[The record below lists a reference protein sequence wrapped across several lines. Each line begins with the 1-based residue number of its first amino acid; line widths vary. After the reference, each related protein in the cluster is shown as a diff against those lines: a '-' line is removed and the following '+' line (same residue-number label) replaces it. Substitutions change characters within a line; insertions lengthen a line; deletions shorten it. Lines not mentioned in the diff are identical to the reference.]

1 MVRDNPS
8 SSPAV
13 IAVAGVYN
21 NKESCMKRRDILA
34 AAGVGLAATALAGC
48 QKQNESTET
57 QGGAPAETFTWKMVT
72 SWPKNFPGVGVGAER
87 FARLVNEMS
96 NGRLQVKIYAA
107 GELVPALEVFDAVSR
122 GTAEMGHG
130 APYYW
135 KGKVPAAQFFCALP
149 FGPNAQEMNAW
160 LHYGGGMA
168 LWEEVY
174 KPFGVVPF
182 ACGATGVQ
190 TAGWFN
196 KEINSVDD
204 FKGLKMRTPGLG
216 GEVLTKMGGTVVNLP
231 AGEIFTALQTG
242 AIDATEWIGPY
253 NDLALGLHKAAKYY
267 YTPGWQEP
275 SVLFEL
281 DVNIKA
287 WETLPP
293 DLQAIVRAAARDVN
307 GDMLDDY
314 NAKNMEAMEQLKADG
329 VEVRRLPDEVLA
341 RLKEVAAEVVDAS
354 AAADPAATKVWE
366 HQKAYLKR
374 LYEYAESNEKDIYNI
389 RG

>member
-1 MVRDNPS
+1 
-8 SSPAV
+8 
-13 IAVAGVYN
+13 
-21 NKESCMKRRDILA
+21 MKRREILA

-48 QKQNESTET
+48 KQE
-57 QGGAPAETFTWKMVT
+57 QAPAAGSAAPAQQFVWKMVT
-72 SWPKNFPGVGVGAER
+72 AWPKNFPGVGVGAER
-87 FARLVNEMS
+87 FAQQVEQMS
-96 NGRLQVKIYAA
+96 AGRLKIKVYAA

-160 LHYGGGMA
+160 LHRGGGLE

-174 KPFGVVPF
+174 RPFGVLPM

-216 GEVLTKMGGTVVNLP
+216 GEVLSRMGGTVVNMP

-242 AIDATEWIGPY
+242 VIDATEWIGPY
-253 NDLALGLHKAAKYY
+253 NDLALGLHKAARYY

-275 SVLFEL
+275 NVTFEL
-281 DVNIKA
+281 DVNLKA
-287 WETLPP
+287 WESLPA
-293 DLQAIVRAAARDVN
+293 DLQAIVRAAARDAN
-307 GDMLDDY
+307 GDVLDDY
-314 NAKNMEAMEQLKADG
+314 NARNMEAMETLRSEG
-329 VEVRRLPDEVLA
+329 VQVRRLPDAVLA
-341 RLKEVAAEVVDAS
+341 QLKAVAAEVVEAS
-354 AAADPAATKVWE
+354 AAADPVAARVWAQ
-366 HQKAYLKR
+366 QKAYLQR
-374 LYEYAESNEKDIYNI
+374 LYAYAEANEKDIYNI

>member
-1 MVRDNPS
+1 
-8 SSPAV
+8 
-13 IAVAGVYN
+13 
-21 NKESCMKRRDILA
+21 MKRRDILA

-48 QKQNESTET
+48 KEDSKSAA
-57 QGGAPAETFTWKMVT
+57 APQEGSSSQTFTWKMVT

-87 FARLVNEMS
+87 FAKLVEEMS
-96 NGRLQVKIYAA
+96 NGRLKVRIYAA

-122 GTAEMGHG
+122 GTAELGHG

-149 FGPNAQEMNAW
+149 FGPNALEMNAW
-160 LHYGGGMA
+160 LHYGGGMQ

-174 KPFGVVPF
+174 KPFGVLPM
-182 ACGATGVQ
+182 ACGNTGVQ

-196 KEINSVDD
+196 KEITSVDD

-216 GEVLTKMGGTVVNLP
+216 GEVLTKMGGTVVNMP

-253 NDLALGLHKAAKYY
+253 NDLALGLHKASKYY

-275 SVLFEL
+275 SVQFEL
-281 DVNIKA
+281 DVNLKA
-287 WETLPP
+287 WETLPA
-293 DLQAIVRAAARDVN
+293 DLQAIVRSAARAIN

-314 NAKNMEAMEQLKADG
+314 NAKNMEAMEQLKSEG
-329 VEVRRLPDEVLA
+329 VDVRRLPDEVLA
-341 RLKEVAAEVVDAS
+341 RLKEVATEVVEAS
-354 AAADPAATKVWE
+354 ANADPVAKKVWD
-366 HQKAYLKR
+366 HQKAYLQR
-374 LYEYAESNEKDIYNI
+374 LYDYAESNEKDIYNI

>member
-1 MVRDNPS
+1 
-8 SSPAV
+8 
-13 IAVAGVYN
+13 
-21 NKESCMKRRDILA
+21 MKRRQILA
-34 AAGVGLAATALAGC
+34 AAGVGIAAGALVGCKEEAGAADAS
-48 QKQNESTET
+48 K
-57 QGGAPAETFTWKMVT
+57 PAAEARTFNWKMVT

-87 FARLVNEMS
+87 FAKLVEQMS
-96 NGRLQVKIYAA
+96 NGRLKIKVYAA

-160 LHYGGGMA
+160 LHYGGGIQ

-174 KPFGVVPF
+174 EPYGVLPM

-204 FKGLKMRTPGLG
+204 LKGLKMRTPGLG
-216 GEVLTKMGGTVVNLP
+216 GEVLSKVGGTVVNMP

-253 NDLALGLHKAAKYY
+253 NDQALGLHKAAKYY
-267 YTPGWQEP
+267 YFPGWQEP
-275 SVLFEL
+275 QAVVESM
-281 DVNIKA
+281 VNQKA
-287 WETLPP
+287 FDSLPA
-293 DLQAIVRAAARDVN
+293 DLQAIVVEAARAATL
-307 GDMLDDY
+307 DMMDDY
-314 NAKNMEAMEQLKADG
+314 VFHNAKSLAQLKEQG
-329 VEVRRLPDEVLA
+329 VAIKRFPDEVLA
-341 RLKEVAAEVVDAS
+341 AMKRESQTVLEDLASQNDLNGRIWKSMKTFQDEATPMGEVTEKE
-354 AAADPAATKVWE
+354 
-366 HQKAYLKR
+366 
-374 LYEYAESNEKDIYNI
+374 LYNW
-389 RG
+389 R

>member
-1 MVRDNPS
+1 
-8 SSPAV
+8 
-13 IAVAGVYN
+13 
-21 NKESCMKRRDILA
+21 MKRRQILA

-48 QKQNESTET
+48 NKE
-57 QGGAPAETFTWKMVT
+57 AETAAKPEEGASSETFSWKMVT

-87 FARLVNEMS
+87 FATLVEQMS
-96 NGRLQVKIYAA
+96 NGRLKVKVYAA

-160 LHYGGGMA
+160 LHKGGGIE

-174 KPFGVVPF
+174 KPFGVLPM
-182 ACGATGVQ
+182 ACGNTGVQ

-196 KEINSVDD
+196 KEINSVED
-204 FKGLKMRTPGLG
+204 FQGLKMRTPGLG
-216 GEVLTKMGGTVVNLP
+216 GEVLTKMGGTVVNMP
-231 AGEIFTALQTG
+231 AGEIFTAMQTG

-253 NDLALGLHKAAKYY
+253 NDQALGLHKAAKYY

-293 DLQAIVRAAARDVN
+293 DMQAIVRAAARDVN

>member
-1 MVRDNPS
+1 
-8 SSPAV
+8 
-13 IAVAGVYN
+13 
-21 NKESCMKRRDILA
+21 MKRRQILA

-48 QKQNESTET
+48 NKEADCSKEAAAGSAAKPQE
-57 QGGAPAETFTWKMVT
+57 GGGGETFHWKMVT
-72 SWPKNFPGVGVGAER
+72 SWPKNFPGVGVGAEN
-87 FARLVNEMS
+87 FAKLVNEMS
-96 NGRLQVKIYAA
+96 KGRLTVKVYAA

-160 LHYGGGMA
+160 LHKGGGLQ

-174 KPFGVVPF
+174 KPFGVLPM

-216 GEVLTKMGGTVVNLP
+216 GEVLTKMGGTVVNMP

-253 NDLALGLHKAAKYY
+253 NDQALGLHKAAKYY

-275 SVLFEL
+275 NVTFEL

-287 WETLPP
+287 WETLPA
-293 DLQAIVRAAARDVN
+293 DLQAIVRAAARDIN

-314 NAKNMEAMEQLKADG
+314 NARNMEAMEQLKKEG
-329 VEVRRLPDEVLA
+329 VEVRRLPDDVLA
-341 RLKEVAAEVVDAS
+341 KLKGISAEVVDAT
-354 AAADPAATKVWE
+354 AAADPAATKVWAQ
-366 HQKAYLKR
+366 QKAYLER
-374 LYEYAESNEKDIYNI
+374 LYKYAEENEKDIYNI

>member
-1 MVRDNPS
+1 MKRRE
-8 SSPAV
+8 
-13 IAVAGVYN
+13 ILAVAG
-21 NKESCMKRRDILA
+21 I
-34 AAGVGLAATALAGC
+34 GLAATALAACKPEAAGSAASATA
-48 QKQNESTET
+48 QQS
-57 QGGAPAETFTWKMVT
+57 FTWKMVT

-87 FARLVNEMS
+87 FARLVEEMS
-96 NGRLQVKIYAA
+96 SGRLKIKVYAA
-107 GELVPALEVFDAVSR
+107 GELVPAMEVFDAVSR

-160 LHYGGGMA
+160 LHRGGGMQ

-174 KPFGVVPF
+174 KPFGILPL
-182 ACGATGVQ
+182 ACGSTGVQ

-196 KEINSVDD
+196 KEIKSVDD
-204 FKGLKMRTPGLG
+204 FNGLKMRTPGLG
-216 GEVLTKMGGTVVNLP
+216 GEVLTRMGGTVVNMP

-253 NDLALGLHKAAKYY
+253 NDLALGLHKASKYY

-275 SVLFEL
+275 NVTFEL
-281 DVNIKA
+281 DINLKA
-287 WETLPP
+287 WETLPA

-314 NAKNMEAMEQLKADG
+314 NAKNMEALEQLREQG
-329 VEVRRLPDEVLA
+329 VEIRRLPDEVLA
-341 RLKEVAAEVVDAS
+341 RLKEVAAQAVEDS
-354 AAADPAATKVWE
+354 AAADPVAGKVWAQ
-366 HQKAYLKR
+366 QKAYLRR
-374 LYEYAESNEKDIYNI
+374 LYEYAELNEKDIYNI

>member
-1 MVRDNPS
+1 
-8 SSPAV
+8 
-13 IAVAGVYN
+13 
-21 NKESCMKRRDILA
+21 MKRRQILA

-48 QKQNESTET
+48 KDK
-57 QGGAPAETFTWKMVT
+57 AETAAKPQEGAGAQTFEWKMVT

-87 FARLVNEMS
+87 FATLVEQMS
-96 NGRLQVKIYAA
+96 NGRLKVKVYAA

-135 KGKVPAAQFFCALP
+135 KGKVPAAQFFCASP

-160 LHYGGGMA
+160 LHKGGGMA

-174 KPFGVVPF
+174 KPFGVLPM
-182 ACGATGVQ
+182 ACGNTGVQ

-196 KEINSVDD
+196 KEINSVAD
-204 FKGLKMRTPGLG
+204 FQGLKMRTPGLG
-216 GEVLTKMGGTVVNLP
+216 GEVLTKMGGTVVNMP
-231 AGEIFTALQTG
+231 AGEIFTAMQTG

-253 NDLALGLHKAAKYY
+253 NDQALGLHKAAKYY

-281 DVNIKA
+281 DINIKA
-287 WETLPP
+287 WETLPA
-293 DLQAIVRAAARDVN
+293 DLQAVVRAAARDVN

-314 NAKNMEAMEQLKADG
+314 NAKNMEAMEQLKGEG
-329 VEVRRLPDEVLA
+329 VDVRRLPDEVLA
-341 RLKEVAAEVVDAS
+341 KLKEVAAEVVDAS
-354 AAADPAATKVWE
+354 ASADPVASKVWE
-366 HQKAYLKR
+366 QQKAYLQR
-374 LYEYAESNEKDIYNI
+374 LYDYAESNEKDIYNI

>member
-1 MVRDNPS
+1 
-8 SSPAV
+8 
-13 IAVAGVYN
+13 
-21 NKESCMKRRDILA
+21 MKRRDILA

-48 QKQNESTET
+48 QQES
-57 QGGAPAETFTWKMVT
+57 APAAAAAPVQTFTWKMVT

-96 NGRLQVKIYAA
+96 AGRLQVKIYAA
-107 GELVPALEVFDAVSR
+107 NELVPALEVFDAVSR
-122 GTAEMGHG
+122 GTAEMGHS

-149 FGPNAQEMNAW
+149 FGLNAQEMNAW
-160 LHYGGGMA
+160 LHYGGGLS

-216 GEVLTKMGGTVVNLP
+216 GEVLTRMGGTVVNLP

-253 NDLALGLHKAAKYY
+253 NDLALGLHKVAKYY

-275 SVLFEL
+275 NVTFEL
-281 DVNIKA
+281 TVNETA
-287 WETLPP
+287 WNSLPA
-293 DLQAIVRAAARDVN
+293 DLKAIVRAAARDVN
-307 GDMLDDY
+307 GDVLDDY
-314 NAKNMEAMEQLKADG
+314 NARNMEAMEKIRAEG
-329 VEVRRLPDEVLA
+329 VEVRRLPEPVLE
-341 RLKEVAAEVVDAS
+341 RLREVAGEAVEAA
-354 AAADPAATKVWE
+354 AAADPVAGKVWAA
-366 HQKAYLKR
+366 QKAYLKR
-374 LYEYAESNEKDIYNI
+374 LRDYAEDNEKLIYNI

>member
-1 MVRDNPS
+1 
-8 SSPAV
+8 
-13 IAVAGVYN
+13 
-21 NKESCMKRRDILA
+21 
-34 AAGVGLAATALAGC
+34 
-48 QKQNESTET
+48 
-57 QGGAPAETFTWKMVT
+57 
-72 SWPKNFPGVGVGAER
+72 
-87 FARLVNEMS
+87 
-96 NGRLQVKIYAA
+96 
-107 GELVPALEVFDAVSR
+107 
-122 GTAEMGHG
+122 
-130 APYYW
+130 
-135 KGKVPAAQFFCALP
+135 
-149 FGPNAQEMNAW
+149 
-160 LHYGGGMA
+160 
-168 LWEEVY
+168 
-174 KPFGVVPF
+174 
-182 ACGATGVQ
+182 
-190 TAGWFN
+190 
-196 KEINSVDD
+196 
-204 FKGLKMRTPGLG
+204 
-216 GEVLTKMGGTVVNLP
+216 MGGTVVNMP
-231 AGEIFTALQTG
+231 AGEIFTAMQTG

>member
-1 MVRDNPS
+1 
-8 SSPAV
+8 
-13 IAVAGVYN
+13 
-21 NKESCMKRRDILA
+21 MKRRQILA
-34 AAGVGLAATALAGC
+34 AAGVGLAASALAGC
-48 QKQNESTET
+48 NKE
-57 QGGAPAETFTWKMVT
+57 AETTAKPQEGGGGETFNWKMVT

-87 FARLVNEMS
+87 FATLVEEMS
-96 NGRLQVKIYAA
+96 NGRLKVKIYAA

-160 LHYGGGMA
+160 LHKGGGIE

-174 KPFGVVPF
+174 KPFGVLPM

-196 KEINSVDD
+196 KEINSVED

-216 GEVLTKMGGTVVNLP
+216 GEVLTKMGGTVVNMP

-253 NDLALGLHKAAKYY
+253 NDQALGLHKAAKYY

-275 SVLFEL
+275 NVTFEL
-281 DVNIKA
+281 DINLKA

-307 GDMLDDY
+307 GDMLDAY
-314 NAKNMEAMEQLKADG
+314 NARNMEAMEQLKAEG
-329 VEVRRLPDEVLA
+329 VDVRSLPDEVLA
-341 RLKEVAAEVVDAS
+341 RLKEVAAEVVEAS
-354 AAADPAATKVWE
+354 AAADPVAAKVWAQ
-366 HQKAYLKR
+366 QKAYLQR
-374 LYEYAESNEKDIYNI
+374 LAEYAEFNEKLIYNI

>member
-1 MVRDNPS
+1 
-8 SSPAV
+8 
-13 IAVAGVYN
+13 
-21 NKESCMKRRDILA
+21 MKRRQILT
-34 AAGVGLAATALAGC
+34 AAGAGLAVTALAGC
-48 QKQNESTET
+48 KQDTDTAAKPQE
-57 QGGAPAETFTWKMVT
+57 GASAQTFHWKMVT
-72 SWPKNFPGVGVGAER
+72 SWPKNFPGVGIGAER
-87 FARLVNEMS
+87 FAKLVDEMS
-96 NGRLQVKIYAA
+96 NGRLKIKVYAA

-160 LHYGGGMA
+160 LYRGGGMQ
-168 LWEEVY
+168 LWEETY
-174 KPFGVVPF
+174 KPFGVLPM

-196 KEINSVDD
+196 KEINNVDD
-204 FKGLKMRTPGLG
+204 FVGLKMRTPGLG

-253 NDLALGLHKAAKYY
+253 NDMALGLHKAAKYY

-275 SVLFEL
+275 NVTFEL

-287 WETLPP
+287 WETLPA
-293 DLQAIVRAAARDVN
+293 DLQAIVRAAARDEN
-307 GDMLDDY
+307 ADMLDDY
-314 NAKNMEAMEQLKADG
+314 NTRNMEAMEQFKNEG
-329 VEVRRLPDEVLA
+329 VDVRRLPDAVLVK
-341 RLKEVAAEVVDAS
+341 LKEKATEVIEAS
-354 AAADPAATKVWE
+354 AAADPVSAKVYAQ
-366 HQKAYLKR
+366 QKAFLQR
-374 LYEYAESNEKDIYNI
+374 MLEYGEMNEKDMYNI
-389 RG
+389 RT

>member
-1 MVRDNPS
+1 MNRRNLFGAALALMATFGLLGCKEDK
-8 SSPAV
+8 
-13 IAVAGVYN
+13 AGS
-21 NKESCMKRRDILA
+21 EQTA
-34 AAGVGLAATALAGC
+34 AAA
-48 QKQNESTET
+48 
-57 QGGAPAETFTWKMVT
+57 APAQTIHWKMVT

-87 FARLVNEMS
+87 FAKLVDEMS
-96 NGRLQVKIYAA
+96 NGRLKVKVYAA

-160 LHYGGGMA
+160 LHYGGGQA

-174 KPFGVVPF
+174 KPFGVLPM
-182 ACGATGVQ
+182 ACGNTGVQ

-196 KEINSVDD
+196 KEMNSVDD

-216 GEVLTKMGGTVVNLP
+216 GEVLTKMGGTVVNMP
-231 AGEIFTALQTG
+231 AGEIFTAMQTG

-281 DVNIKA
+281 DINIKA
-287 WETLPP
+287 WETLPA
-293 DLQAIVRAAARDVN
+293 DLKAIVRAAARDVN

-314 NAKNMEAMEQLKADG
+314 NAKNMEALEQLKADG

-341 RLKEVAAEVVDAS
+341 RLKEVAGEVVEAS
-354 AAADPAATKVWE
+354 AAADPAAAKVWE
-366 HQKAYLKR
+366 HQKAYLQR
-374 LYEYAESNEKDIYNI
+374 LYDYAEVADKDIYNI

>member
-1 MVRDNPS
+1 
-8 SSPAV
+8 
-13 IAVAGVYN
+13 
-21 NKESCMKRRDILA
+21 MKRRDILA

-48 QKQNESTET
+48 KEEAKSAA
-57 QGGAPAETFTWKMVT
+57 APQEGSSSQTFNWKMVT

-87 FARLVNEMS
+87 FAKLVDEMS
-96 NGRLQVKIYAA
+96 NGRLKVKVYAA
-107 GELVPALEVFDAVSR
+107 GELVPAMEVFDAVSR

-135 KGKVPAAQFFCALP
+135 KGKVPAAQFFCASP

-160 LHYGGGMA
+160 LHRGGGQQ

-174 KPFGVVPF
+174 KPFGVLPM
-182 ACGATGVQ
+182 ACGNTGVQ

-196 KEINSVDD
+196 KEMNSVDD

-216 GEVLTKMGGTVVNLP
+216 GEVLTKMGGTVVNMP
-231 AGEIFTALQTG
+231 AGEIFTAMQTG

-287 WETLPP
+287 WETLPA

>member
-1 MVRDNPS
+1 
-8 SSPAV
+8 
-13 IAVAGVYN
+13 
-21 NKESCMKRRDILA
+21 MKRRQILA
-34 AAGVGLAATALAGC
+34 AAGVGIAAGALVGCKEEAGAADAS
-48 QKQNESTET
+48 K
-57 QGGAPAETFTWKMVT
+57 PAAEAKTFNWKMVT

-87 FARLVNEMS
+87 FAKLVEQMS
-96 NGRLQVKIYAA
+96 NGRLKIKVYAA

-160 LHYGGGMA
+160 LHYGGGIQ

-174 KPFGVVPF
+174 KPYGVLPM

-204 FKGLKMRTPGLG
+204 LKGLKMRTPGLG
-216 GEVLTKMGGTVVNLP
+216 GEVLTKVGGTVVNMP

-242 AIDATEWIGPY
+242 TIDATEWIGPY
-253 NDLALGLHKAAKYY
+253 NDQALGLHKAAKYY

-275 SVLFEL
+275 NVTFEL
-281 DVNIKA
+281 DINLKA
-287 WETLPP
+287 WETLPA

-314 NAKNMEAMEQLKADG
+314 NAKNMESMEQLKKDG
-329 VEVRRLPDEVLA
+329 VDVRRLPDEVLA
-341 RLKEVAAEVVDAS
+341 KLKEVSAEVVDAT
-354 AAADPAATKVWE
+354 AAADPAAQKVWE
-366 HQKAYLKR
+366 QQKTYLAR
-374 LYEYAESNEKDIYNI
+374 LYEYAEANEKDIYAI
-389 RG
+389 R

>member
-1 MVRDNPS
+1 
-8 SSPAV
+8 
-13 IAVAGVYN
+13 
-21 NKESCMKRRDILA
+21 MKRRQILA

-48 QKQNESTET
+48 NKETET
-57 QGGAPAETFTWKMVT
+57 AAKPQEGESSETFSWKMVT

-87 FARLVNEMS
+87 FTTLVDEMS
-96 NGRLQVKIYAA
+96 NGRLKIKLYAA

-160 LHYGGGMA
+160 LHKGGGLE

-174 KPFGVVPF
+174 KPFGVLPM
-182 ACGATGVQ
+182 ACGNTGVQ

-196 KEINSVDD
+196 KEINSVED
-204 FKGLKMRTPGLG
+204 FQGLKMRTPGLG
-216 GEVLTKMGGTVVNLP
+216 GEVLTKMGGTVVNMP
-231 AGEIFTALQTG
+231 AGEIFTAMQTG

-253 NDLALGLHKAAKYY
+253 NDQALGLHKAAKYY

-281 DVNIKA
+281 DINIKA
-287 WETLPP
+287 WETLPA

-307 GDMLDDY
+307 ADMLDDY
-314 NAKNMEAMEQLKADG
+314 DARNMEAMEQLKGEG

-341 RLKEVAAEVVDAS
+341 KLKVMAAEVVDAS
-354 AAADPAATKVWE
+354 AAADPAASKVWAQ
-366 HQKAYLKR
+366 QKAYLQR
-374 LYEYAESNEKDIYNI
+374 LYDYAESAEKDIYNI

>member
-1 MVRDNPS
+1 
-8 SSPAV
+8 
-13 IAVAGVYN
+13 
-21 NKESCMKRRDILA
+21 MKRRNLLA

-48 QKQNESTET
+48 KDEGKSAAASGDNSQQ
-57 QGGAPAETFTWKMVT
+57 TFVWKMVT
-72 SWPKNFPGVGVGAER
+72 SWPKNFPGVGVGAEK
-87 FARLVNEMS
+87 FAKLVEEMS
-96 NGRLQVKIYAA
+96 NGRLKVRVYAA

-160 LHYGGGMA
+160 LHYGGGME

-174 KPFGVVPF
+174 KPYGVLPM
-182 ACGATGVQ
+182 ACGNTGVQ

-196 KEINSVDD
+196 KEINSVED

-216 GEVLTKMGGTVVNLP
+216 GEVLTKMGGTVVNMP

-253 NDLALGLHKAAKYY
+253 NDQALGLQKAAKYY

-275 SVLFEL
+275 SVTFSL
-281 DVNIKA
+281 DINLKA

-293 DLQAIVRAAARDVN
+293 DLQAIVRAAARAVN
-307 GDMLDDY
+307 TDMLDDY
-314 NAKNMEAMEQLKADG
+314 NAKNMQSMEQLKAEG
-329 VEVRRLPDEVLA
+329 VEVRRLPDDVLA
-341 RLKEVAAEVVDAS
+341 RLQEVAAEVVEAS
-354 AAADPAATKVWE
+354 AAADPAASKVWE
-366 HQKAYLKR
+366 QQKAYMQR
-374 LYEYAESNEKDIYNI
+374 LYDYAESNEKDIYNI

>member
-1 MVRDNPS
+1 
-8 SSPAV
+8 
-13 IAVAGVYN
+13 
-21 NKESCMKRRDILA
+21 MKRRQILT

-48 QKQNESTET
+48 GKEPET
-57 QGGAPAETFTWKMVT
+57 AGKPQEGAQAETFNWKMVT

-87 FARLVNEMS
+87 FAKLVEEMS
-96 NGRLQVKIYAA
+96 NGRLKVKIYAA

-160 LHYGGGMA
+160 LHKGGGMQ

-174 KPFGVVPF
+174 KPFGVLPM

-204 FKGLKMRTPGLG
+204 FVGLKMRTPGLG
-216 GEVLTKMGGTVVNLP
+216 GEVLTKMGGTVVNMP

-275 SVLFEL
+275 NVTFEL
-281 DVNIKA
+281 DINIKA
-287 WETLPP
+287 WETLPA

-307 GDMLDDY
+307 ADMLDDY
-314 NAKNMEAMEQLKADG
+314 DARNMEALEQLQADG
-329 VEVRRLPDEVLA
+329 VEVRRLPDAVLA
-341 RLKEVAAEVVDAS
+341 KLKTMAAEVVDAS
-354 AAADPAATKVWE
+354 AAADPAASKVWAQ
-366 HQKAYLKR
+366 QKAYLQR
-374 LYEYAESNEKDIYNI
+374 LYDYAEHAEKDIYNI

>member
-1 MVRDNPS
+1 
-8 SSPAV
+8 
-13 IAVAGVYN
+13 
-21 NKESCMKRRDILA
+21 MKRRDIIA

-48 QKQNESTET
+48 NKQPEANCEPQK
-57 QGGAPAETFTWKMVT
+57 GGSGGGETFTWKMVT

-87 FARLVNEMS
+87 FAKLVNEMS
-96 NGRLQVKIYAA
+96 NGRLTVKVYAA

-149 FGPNAQEMNAW
+149 FGPNAAEMNAW
-160 LHYGGGMA
+160 LFKGGGMQM
-168 LWEEVY
+168 WEEVY
-174 KPFGVVPF
+174 KPFGVLPIL
-182 ACGATGVQ
+182 CGSTGVQ

-196 KEINSVDD
+196 KEINSPAD
-204 FKGLKMRTPGLG
+204 FEGLKMRTPGLG

-275 SVLFEL
+275 NVTFEL
-281 DVNIKA
+281 DVNLKA
-287 WETLPP
+287 WETLPA

-307 GDMLDDY
+307 SDMLDDY
-314 NAKNMEAMEQLKADG
+314 NARNMEALETLKKEG

-341 RLKEVAAEVVDAS
+341 KLKGVAAEVVTAA
-354 AAADPAATKVWE
+354 AAADPAAGKVYE
-366 HQKAYLKR
+366 AQSAYFER
-374 LYEYAESNEKDIYNI
+374 LQEYAKVSEEDIYKI

>member
-1 MVRDNPS
+1 
-8 SSPAV
+8 
-13 IAVAGVYN
+13 
-21 NKESCMKRRDILA
+21 MKRRDILA

-48 QKQNESTET
+48 KQET
-57 QGGAPAETFTWKMVT
+57 APTASGAATQQQSFSWKMVT

-87 FARLVNEMS
+87 FARLVSEMS
-96 NGRLQVKIYAA
+96 NGRLNIKVYAA
-107 GELVPALEVFDAVSR
+107 GELVPAMEVFDSVSR
-122 GTAEMGHG
+122 GTAEMGHS

-160 LHYGGGMA
+160 LHRGGGMQ

-174 KPFGVVPF
+174 KPFGILPL

-196 KEINSVDD
+196 KEITSVED

-216 GEVLTKMGGTVVNLP
+216 GEVLTRMGGTVVNLP

-242 AIDATEWIGPY
+242 TIDATEWIGPY

-275 SVLFEL
+275 NVTFEL
-281 DVNIKA
+281 DVNLKA
-287 WETLPP
+287 WETLPA

-307 GDMLDDY
+307 GDVLDDY
-314 NAKNMEAMEQLKADG
+314 NAKNMESLEQMRDQG
-329 VEVRRLPDEVLA
+329 VEIRELPDAVLA
-341 RLKEVAAEVVDAS
+341 RLKEVAAQAVEDS
-354 AAADPAATKVWE
+354 AAADPAAAKVWAQ
-366 HQKAYLKR
+366 QKAYLER
-374 LYEYAESNEKDIYNI
+374 LYAYAELNEKKVYNM

>member
-1 MVRDNPS
+1 MLGCKEEVGAADGS
-8 SSPAV
+8 KPA
-13 IAVAGVYN
+13 
-21 NKESCMKRRDILA
+21 
-34 AAGVGLAATALAGC
+34 
-48 QKQNESTET
+48 
-57 QGGAPAETFTWKMVT
+57 AEAKTFTWKMVT

-87 FARLVNEMS
+87 FAKLVEQMS
-96 NGRLQVKIYAA
+96 NGRLKVKVYAA

-160 LHYGGGMA
+160 LHYGGGMQ

-174 KPFGVVPF
+174 KPFGVLPM

-204 FKGLKMRTPGLG
+204 LKGLKMRTPGLG
-216 GEVLTKMGGTVVNLP
+216 GEVLTKVGGTVVNMP

-253 NDLALGLHKAAKYY
+253 NDQALGLHKAAKYY
-267 YTPGWQEP
+267 YFPGWQEP
-275 SVLFEL
+275 QAVVESM
-281 DVNIKA
+281 VNQKA
-287 WETLPP
+287 FDALPA
-293 DLQAIVRAAARDVN
+293 DLQAIVVEAARAATL
-307 GDMLDDY
+307 DMMDDY
-314 NAKNMEAMEQLKADG
+314 VFHNAKSLAQLKEQG
-329 VEVRRLPDEVLA
+329 VEIKRFPDEVLA
-341 RLKEVAAEVVDAS
+341 AMKRESQVVLEDLAGQNELNGRIWKSMKSFQDEAAPMGAVTEKE
-354 AAADPAATKVWE
+354 
-366 HQKAYLKR
+366 
-374 LYEYAESNEKDIYNI
+374 LYNW
-389 RG
+389 R

>member
-1 MVRDNPS
+1 
-8 SSPAV
+8 
-13 IAVAGVYN
+13 
-21 NKESCMKRRDILA
+21 MKRRQILA

-48 QKQNESTET
+48 NKE
-57 QGGAPAETFTWKMVT
+57 AETAAKPQEGASSETFNWKMVT
-72 SWPKNFPGVGVGAER
+72 SWPKNYPGVGVSAER
-87 FARLVNEMS
+87 FAKLVDEMS
-96 NGRLQVKIYAA
+96 NGRLKVKVYAA

-122 GTAEMGHG
+122 GTSEMGHS

-135 KGKVPAAQFFCALP
+135 RGKVPAAQFFCAVP

-160 LHYGGGMA
+160 LHRGGGIE

-174 KPFGVVPF
+174 KPFGVLPM
-182 ACGATGVQ
+182 ACGNTGVQ

-231 AGEIFTALQTG
+231 AGEIFTAMQTG

-281 DVNIKA
+281 DINIKA
-287 WETLPP
+287 WETLPA

-314 NAKNMEAMEQLKADG
+314 NAKNMEAMEQFKAEG
-329 VEVRRLPDEVLA
+329 VDVRRLPDDVLA

-354 AAADPAATKVWE
+354 AASDPVSSKVWGQ
-366 HQKAYLKR
+366 QKVYLQR
-374 LYEYAESNEKDIYNI
+374 LYDYAELNEKDIYNI